1 MSALTEV
8 ARDVIETSKAY
19 LATVGDKGVVNQ
31 HGFRR
36 TWPTTCD
43 HVQSRCVNS
52 RLGRPLLHVF
62 VGPVRYN
69 CWETEFLRG
78 HSIFLETCC

>member
-1 MSALTEV
+1 MSALARV
-8 ARDVIETSKAY
+8 AREVIETSKAY

-31 HGFRR
+31 HGFRCKR
-36 TWPTTCD
+36 PTTCD
-43 HVQSRCVNS
+43 YVQSRCVNL
-52 RLGRPLLHVF
+52 RLGRPSLYIL